1 MNLQRQA
8 AGQGHRGGRPAFEPP
23 TEEEIRRI
31 VVEGD
36 PLTLVQV
43 AERVGRDLA
52 RLGGNWESPNALA
65 TSQIRSVFG
74 KVRELDMHVRT
85 AAAAVTELDQETYR
99 ELQLLRP
106 KLAYQAARATGRG
119 VRGVEWLKQT
129 LDPAIQLVERDR
141 QRFRHF
147 VDFFEAIL
155 AYHKAYVGQ

>member
-1 MNLQRQA
+1 MSTQRSTPGQA
-8 AGQGHRGGRPAFEPP
+8 RGGGRPTFEPP
-23 TEEEIRRI
+23 TREEIQRI
-31 VVEGD
+31 ILEGD

-52 RLGGNWESPNALA
+52 RPGGNRNSPDALA

-85 AAAAVTELDQETYR
+85 AATVVTELDQETYR

-106 KLAYQAARATGRG
+106 KLAYQAARASGRG
-119 VRGVEWLKQT
+119 VQWLKET
-129 LDPAIQLVERDR
+129 LEPAIQLVERDR
-141 QRFRHF
+141 RRFQHF

-155 AYHKAYVGQ
+155 AYHKAYGGQ

>member
-52 RLGGNWESPNALA
+52 RPGDNPRSPDALA

-85 AAAAVTELDQETYR
+85 ASAAVRELDQETYR

-106 KLAYQAARATGRG
+106 KLAYQAARSTGRG
-119 VRGVEWLKQT
+119 VQWLEQT

-155 AYHKAYVGQ
+155 AYHKAYGGQ

>member
-1 MNLQRQA
+1 MNVQRQA
-8 AGQGHRGGRPAFEPP
+8 ARQGHGGGRPAFEPP
-23 TEEEIRRI
+23 THEEIRRI

-52 RLGGNWESPNALA
+52 RPGGNPRSLDALA

-106 KLAYQAARATGRG
+106 KLAYQAARATGKG
-119 VRGVEWLKQT
+119 VQWLKET

-155 AYHKAYVGQ
+155 AYHKAYGGQ

>member
-1 MNLQRQA
+1 M
-8 AGQGHRGGRPAFEPP
+8 
-23 TEEEIRRI
+23 
-31 VVEGD
+31 VEGD

-52 RLGGNWESPNALA
+52 RPGGNPRSPDALA

-85 AAAAVTELDQETYR
+85 AAASVTELDQETYR

-106 KLAYQAARATGRG
+106 KLAYQAARTNGKG
-119 VRGVEWLKQT
+119 VQWLKET
-129 LDPAIQLVERDR
+129 LEPAILLVERDR
-141 QRFRHF
+141 ERFQHF

-155 AYHKAYVGQ
+155 AYHKAYGGQ